1 MAMLKTF
8 DLSTDF
14 SQFFLGGLIILML
27 FAVLL
32 TWVSPKKKRKRRGGG
47 KIDDRVVSVEGDL
60 ID

>member
-1 MAMLKTF
+1 MAMLRTF

-32 TWVSPKKKRKRRGGG
+32 TWVSPKGKKKRRGGG
-47 KIDDRVVSVEGDL
+47 RVDDRTVSVDGDL